1 MKRQTVL
8 ALMSIA
14 GLILIVVLLSVFL
27 TVTHS
32 KPSTSKDLP
41 AQKVTPQLSKIE
53 MRRKLA
59 EESFKK
65 MTPEEHYLAIK
76 TRTAPEGYSL
86 ELHFAAIP
94 PESQYHKKAK
104 QCMDQIAV
112 EQRKAEEA
120 ARKQQLAEEK
130 RQVVDTTEQRRFSA
144 KLIEGNWLRSGID
157 ADVTT
162 QGQYSEY
169 MVVSMPLMS
178 KSLAYQLWNEG
189 EFSHLF
195 TNHNF
200 KKVTFKNN
208 ITEES
213 WSYTNAQFPKM

>member
-8 ALMSIA
+8 VVALLA
-14 GLILIVVLLSVFL
+14 GLILILILLTVFL
-27 TVTHS
+27 TGTPS
-32 KPSTSKDLP
+32 TPSTSKAP
-41 AQKVTPQLSKIE
+41 RSKRQPQLSKIE

-112 EQRKAEEA
+112 EQKKAEEA
-120 ARKQQLAEEK
+120 ARKQHLAEEK
-130 RQVVDTTEQRRFSA
+130 GQVVDTIEQRRFSA
-144 KLIEGNWLRSGID
+144 KLIEENWLRGGID

-162 QGQYSEY
+162 QGKYSEY

-195 TNHNF
+195 TNHSF